1 MEVREKTMSRY
12 VFGIDVGGTTVK
24 CGLFDLEGNVLDKWE
39 VPTRKKDGGKYILP
53 DVAASVKKVMEHKG
67 IDAADVEG
75 LGVGVPGP
83 VNEAGQVPV
92 AVNIGW
98 CFVDVAKEM
107 HALTGLKVQA
117 GNDANVAALGEM
129 WKGGA
134 RGCRNVVLATLGTGV
149 GGGIIIGGKVIAG
162 SHGAGGEI
170 GHIHV
175 EDAEEEVCNC
185 GNKGCLE
192 QMASATGIVRLA
204 RRHLAASDEPS
215 LLRDKSKKLS
225 AKLVFDA
232 VKEGDALACEIADQF
247 GWYLGKAFAQIA
259 GVVDPEV
266 FVLGGGVSKAGP
278 ILIDYVR
285 KYYLQYV
292 FPTCREANFVLAQ
305 LGNDAGIYG
314 AAKLVLE

>member
-1 MEVREKTMSRY
+1 MPTWLPWER
-12 VFGIDVGGTTVK
+12 
-24 CGLFDLEGNVLDKWE
+24 CG
-39 VPTRKKDGGKYILP
+39 R
-53 DVAASVKKVMEHKG
+53 AAPE
-67 IDAADVEG
+67 AA
-75 LGVGVPGP
+75 
-83 VNEAGQVPV
+83 ATS
-92 AVNIGW
+92 
-98 CFVDVAKEM
+98 CF
-107 HALTGLKVQA
+107 
-117 GNDANVAALGEM
+117 
-129 WKGGA
+129 
-134 RGCRNVVLATLGTGV
+134 ATLGTGV

-175 EDAEEEVCNC
+175 EEDAEEEVCNC

-292 FPTCREANFVLAQ
+292 FPHLPGGKLYTGSAGEMMRVSTAQ
-305 LGNDAGIYG
+305 RNWC
-314 AAKLVLE
+314 

>member
-1 MEVREKTMSRY
+1 MGMKCIGV
-12 VFGIDVGGTTVK
+12 DVGGTSVK
-24 CGLFDLEGNVLDKWE
+24 IGLFEITGELLDKWE
-39 VPTRKKDGGKYILP
+39 VKTRKEEGGTHILP
-53 DVAASVKKVMEHKG
+53 DVARSIRARMEERGLSLKTDLVG
-67 IDAADVEG
+67 IG
-75 LGVGVPGP
+75 LGVPGP
-83 VNEAGQVPV
+83 VMPDGFVEVC
-92 AVNIGW
+92 VNLGW
-98 CFVDVAKEM
+98 RRMNPQEELSRLLDGVTVKS
-107 HALTGLKVQA
+107 

>member
-24 CGLFDLEGNVLDKWE
+24 CGLFDLEGNVLAKWE

-98 CFVDVAKEM
+98 GVVDVAKEM

-117 GNDANVAALGEM
+117 GNDANVAALGEIWM
-129 WKGGA
+129 GA
-134 RGCRNVVLATLGTGV
+134 AKGCRSAVMVTLGTGV
-149 GGGIIIGGKVIAG
+149 GGGVIVNGKVIDG

-170 GHIHV
+170 GHITVNRH
-175 EDAEEEVCNC
+175 ETATC
-185 GNKGCLE
+185 GCGKHGCLE
-192 QMASATGIVRLA
+192 QYSSATGVVRCMQKLLDENPDIPCTL
-204 RRHLAASDEPS
+204 RGIDFAAKD
-215 LLRDKSKKLS
+215 
-225 AKLVFDA
+225 VFDA
-232 VKEGDALACEIADQF
+232 ARSGDALAAREVDEMTDTLGMALASIA
-247 GWYLGKAFAQIA
+247 ATT
-259 GVVDPEV
+259 DPEM
-266 FVLGGGVSKAGP
+266 FMIGGGVARAGEVLFDP
-278 ILIDYVR
+278 LREHY
-285 KYYLQYV
+285 KTYA
-292 FPTCREANFVLAQ
+292 FKSCRETPIVAAT

-314 AAKLVLE
+314 SVRLIVGE

>member
-98 CFVDVAKEM
+98 GFVDVAKEM

-215 LLRDKSKKLS
+215 LLRDKSKYSCWAAAYPKQAPS
-225 AKLVFDA
+225 
-232 VKEGDALACEIADQF
+232 
-247 GWYLGKAFAQIA
+247 
-259 GVVDPEV
+259 
-266 FVLGGGVSKAGP
+266 S
-278 ILIDYVR
+278 LIM
-285 KYYLQYV
+285 
-292 FPTCREANFVLAQ
+292 
-305 LGNDAGIYG
+305 
-314 AAKLVLE
+314 

>member
-24 CGLFDLEGNVLDKWE
+24 CGLFDLEGNVQDKWE

-53 DVAASVKKVMEHKG
+53 DVAASVKEKMAQKG
-67 IDAADVEG
+67 IAPEDVEG

-98 CFVDVAKEM
+98 GFVDVAKEM
-107 HALTGLKVQA
+107 HGLTGLKVQA

>member
-1 MEVREKTMSRY
+1 MSRY

-39 VPTRKKDGGKYILP
+39 VVTRREDGGKYILP
-53 DVAASVKKVMEHKG
+53 DVAASVKEKMAQKG
-67 IDAADVEG
+67 ITAEDVEG

-98 CFVDVAKEM
+98 GFVDVVKEM
-107 HALTGLKVQA
+107 HDLTGLKVRA

-204 RRHLAASDEPS
+204 KRHLAVSDAPS
-215 LLRDKSKKLS
+215 VLRSAKKLS
-225 AKLVFDA
+225 AKAVFDA
-232 VKEGDALACEIADQF
+232 VKAGDALACEIADQF

-278 ILIDYVR
+278 ILIDYVK

-292 FPTCREANFVLAQ
+292 FPTCRSANFVLAE

-314 AAKLVLE
+314 AAKLVLES

>member
-98 CFVDVAKEM
+98 GFVDVAKEM

-117 GNDANVAALGEM
+117 GNDANMAALGEM

-175 EDAEEEVCNC
+175 EDAEEDVCNC

>member
-98 CFVDVAKEM
+98 GFVDVAKEM

-215 LLRDKSKKLS
+215 LLESYDFGYESD
-225 AKLVFDA
+225 V
-232 VKEGDALACEIADQF
+232 EGDVIFFAEPGFSKPRICLEDRYRPDNRMQV
-247 GWYLGKAFAQIA
+247 LKA
-259 GVVDPEV
+259 VYELPVELPEEV
-266 FVLGGGVSKAGP
+266 
-278 ILIDYVR
+278 
-285 KYYLQYV
+285 
-292 FPTCREANFVLAQ
+292 E
-305 LGNDAGIYG
+305 
-314 AAKLVLE
+314 E

>member
-1 MEVREKTMSRY
+1 MCWTNGRCPPARRT
-12 VFGIDVGGTTVK
+12 
-24 CGLFDLEGNVLDKWE
+24 
-39 VPTRKKDGGKYILP
+39 GGKYILP
-53 DVAASVKKVMEHKG
+53 DVAASVKKVMEQKG

-98 CFVDVAKEM
+98 GFVDVAKEM

-129 WKGGA
+129 WKGRRQRLPQRRACHAGN
-134 RGCRNVVLATLGTGV
+134 RCGRRHHHRRVRSL
-149 GGGIIIGGKVIAG
+149 AG

-232 VKEGDALACEIADQF
+232 VKEGDALP
-247 GWYLGKAFAQIA
+247 
-259 GVVDPEV
+259 VR
-266 FVLGGGVSKAGP
+266 SP
-278 ILIDYVR
+278 ISS
-285 KYYLQYV
+285 
-292 FPTCREANFVLAQ
+292 
-305 LGNDAGIYG
+305 AGIW
-314 AAKLVLE
+314 AKPSRRSQGW

>member
-53 DVAASVKKVMEHKG
+53 DVAASVKTVMEHKG

-98 CFVDVAKEM
+98 GFVDAAKEM

>member
-1 MEVREKTMSRY
+1 MSRY

-24 CGLFDLEGNVLDKWE
+24 CGLFDLEGNVQDKWE

-53 DVAASVKKVMEHKG
+53 DVAASVKEKMAQKG
-67 IDAADVEG
+67 IAPEDVEG

-98 CFVDVAKEM
+98 GFVDVAKEM
-107 HALTGLKVQA
+107 HGLTGLKVRA

-162 SHGAGGEI
+162 SH

-247 GWYLGKAFAQIA
+247 GWYLGRAFAQIA

-278 ILIDYVR
+278 ILIDYVK

>member
-1 MEVREKTMSRY
+1 MSRY

-53 DVAASVKKVMEHKG
+53 DVAASVKEKMAQKG
-67 IDAADVEG
+67 IAPEDVEG

-98 CFVDVAKEM
+98 GFVDVAKEM
-107 HALTGLKVQA
+107 HGLTGLKVRA

-134 RGCRNVVLATLGTGV
+134 RGCSNVVLATLGTGV

-247 GWYLGKAFAQIA
+247 GWYLGRAFAQIA

-278 ILIDYVR
+278 ILIDYVK

>member
-98 CFVDVAKEM
+98 GFVDVAKEM
-107 HALTGLKVQA
+107 HGLTGLKVQA

>member
-53 DVAASVKKVMEHKG
+53 DVAASVKEKMAQKG
-67 IDAADVEG
+67 IAPEDVEG

-98 CFVDVAKEM
+98 GFVDVAKEM
-107 HALTGLKVQA
+107 HGLTGLKVRA